1 MKKLKILFVI
11 TILTAFRGI
20 SQTSNDSVTCLPNSQ
35 LKAAIVKIEQGKLYK
50 QELDLTN
57 DKVNQLEGRILLKD
71 SIITFLKEKNGL
83 HEKMM
88 WSYEASIDNY
98 KKIVDNL
105 DQKYKLQRN
114 IARRQK
120 LAKWGTFI
128 AGLGGGYLIFR

>member
-1 MKKLKILFVI
+1 MFVI

-50 QELDLTN
+50 QELELTN
-57 DKVNQLEGRILLKD
+57 QKVNLLEGRIFLKD
-71 SIITFLKEKNGL
+71 SIITFLKEKNVL

-105 DQKYKLQRN
+105 DQKYKLQRT

-120 LAKWGTFI
+120 FAKWGTFI

>member
-1 MKKLKILFVI
+1 MFVI

-88 WSYEASIDNY
+88 WSYESTIDNY

-105 DQKYKLQRN
+105 DQKYKLQRT

>member
-1 MKKLKILFVI
+1 MFVI

-20 SQTSNDSVTCLPNSQ
+20 SQTSNDSTCLPNSQ
-35 LKAAIVKIEQGKLYK
+35 LKLAIVKIEQGKLVK

-57 DKVNQLEGRILLKD
+57 EKVNLLEGRIVLKD
-71 SIITFLKEKNGL
+71 SVITFLKEKDAL
-83 HEKMM
+83 HNKMM

-98 KKIVDNL
+98 KKIIDNL
-105 DQKYKLQRN
+105 DQKYKLQRS

>member
-1 MKKLKILFVI
+1 
-11 TILTAFRGI
+11 
-20 SQTSNDSVTCLPNSQ
+20 LPNSQ

>member
-1 MKKLKILFVI
+1 LFVI

-20 SQTSNDSVTCLPNSQ
+20 SQTSNDSTCLPNSQ
-35 LKAAIVKIEQGKLYK
+35 LKLAIVKIEQGKLVK

-57 DKVNQLEGRILLKD
+57 EKVNLLEGRIVLKD
-71 SIITFLKEKNGL
+71 SVITFLKEKDAL
-83 HEKMM
+83 HNKMM

-98 KKIVDNL
+98 KKIIDNL
-105 DQKYKLQRN
+105 DQKYKLQRS

>member
-1 MKKLKILFVI
+1 MFVI

-88 WSYEASIDNY
+88 WSYEATIDNY

-105 DQKYKLQRN
+105 DQKYKLQRT